1 MNIPIKMIGIATTIF
16 WVFLIAFSVSAAFSA
31 KDIQFNFGDPQTGMT
46 ADNELFFSLP
56 IAIAN
61 RGFYSIGD
69 FNVTSKAS
77 DMNGNEIARGASF
90 VSIIRPGEEITMFH
104 NITLDINEILQG
116 DRNYLFN
123 DTDLRIHEAVGLSL
137 ATIIPVQASGNFTLP
152 WGAPL
157 YNFMLGNPTYSPYNA
172 THFRVNV
179 PISFENHAFF
189 DLTGSL
195 QIHMYND
202 RNTRIGDGQTNI
214 ETAQHTGYNGNIEFY
229 ISIVNAI
236 TPGTSPEGHF
246 DVYLFSPLFNYG
258 PWVIPYG

>member
-46 ADNELFFSLP
+46 ANNELFFSLP

-90 VSIIRPGEEITMFH
+90 VPIIRPGEEITMFH
-104 NITLDINEILQG
+104 NITLDINEILQR
-116 DRNYLFN
+116 DQNYLFN
-123 DTDLRIHEAVGLSL
+123 DTDLRIHETVRLSL

-157 YNFMLGNPTYSPYNA
+157 YNFVLGSPTYSTYNA
-172 THFRVNV
+172 THFRVDV

-189 DLTGSL
+189 DLAGSL
-195 QIHMYND
+195 QIRMYND
-202 RNTRIGDGQTNI
+202 RNMRIGEGQTNI
-214 ETAQHTGYNGNIEFY
+214 EAAQHIGNNGNIEFY
-229 ISIVNAI
+229 ISAANA
-236 TPGTSPEGHF
+236 TTLGTDRSGYF

>member
-56 IAIAN
+56 ITMAN

-77 DMNGNEIARGASF
+77 DINGNEIARGASF
-90 VSIIRPGEEITMFH
+90 VPIIRPGEEITMFH
-104 NITLDINEILQG
+104 NITLDIDEILQR
-116 DRNYLFN
+116 DQNYLFN
-123 DTDLRIHEAVGLSL
+123 DTDLRIHETVGLSI

-157 YNFMLGNPTYSPYNA
+157 YNFAFGNATYSPHNA
-172 THFRVNV
+172 THFRVIV

-189 DLTGSL
+189 DLTGNL
-195 QIHMYND
+195 RIRMYND
-202 RNTRIGDGQTNI
+202 LNVRIGNGRINI
-214 ETAQHTGYNGNIEFY
+214 DAPQHTGYSGNIEFY
-229 ISIVNAI
+229 ISIANAI
-236 TPGTSPEGHF
+236 TPGTNPKGHF
-246 DVYLFSPLFNYG
+246 DVYLFSPLFDYG